1 MGRRRQ
7 FLGGGAASAPPCK
20 VHTVSYIFM
29 EREDYLT
36 GRGVYIVAGRV
47 RPQLKDMSANSAAV
61 VSRCVRW
68 GDYTHAALCKMTYP

>member
-1 MGRRRQ
+1 
-7 FLGGGAASAPPCK
+7 
-20 VHTVSYIFM
+20 M

-68 GDYTHAALCKMTYP
+68 SDYTHAALCKMTYP